1 MLKITVG
8 DIELRWDGDLT
19 LRQVRS
25 LLAHVAGIS
34 AMLSLPEEPTE
45 RPTISLGFTTEIAQP
60 EEIDL
65 SEWFEE
71 SP

>member
-8 DIELRWDGDLT
+8 DIELRWDGEAS

-25 LLAHVAGIS
+25 LLAQVAGIS
-34 AMLSLPEEPTE
+34 AALSRPEEPSE
-45 RPTISLGFTTEIAQP
+45 RATISLGFTTEIAQP

-65 SEWFEE
+65 GEYFEE